1 MNEPKRRGR
10 PPKARIEGA
19 DVVALPVREMGV
31 PGDFVLTEVQHTQPP
46 VLMARDVICDAEQHK
61 ARTAAD
67 DHAADHAKAMALIA
81 LPVVEQPD
89 EARMKTAWA
98 MAHEEAAAKWP
109 AVDTRVDIGE
119 MVSKIDPDS
128 FPPTDRAVA
137 QYAQAY
143 AMRVWNGQS
152 PNVPRNER
160 IKRVKA
166 ALVGQNLP
174 TEGIEL
180 P

>member
-61 ARTAAD
+61 A
-67 DHAADHAKAMALIA
+67 
-81 LPVVEQPD
+81 
-89 EARMKTAWA
+89 
-98 MAHEEAAAKWP
+98 
-109 AVDTRVDIGE
+109 
-119 MVSKIDPDS
+119 
-128 FPPTDRAVA
+128 
-137 QYAQAY
+137 QAY
-143 AMRVWNGQS
+143 ALRVWNGQS